1 MYVFVPTF
9 VVVCLFGEDSDFIQL
24 IVSLAL
30 IPFFWAFWVMFLD
43 VARTGNRCSV
53 GFLFSGFNDYMRISG
68 TLILQNVYIFLWTL
82 LLIIPGI
89 IKSLSY
95 AMTPY
100 ILKDHPELSYDKA
113 ITRSS
118 AMMKGHK
125 MELFWLYLNF
135 IGWIILSIVTLGIA
149 LLWVCPYLH
158 TALAHFYLDLKE
170 EYEDGPTPVVQHNDD
185 WLTGETRRPSTIFSA
200 YAICRIRILFPISAK
215 RQMTKR
221 TDVIRYNGPDRW

>member
-1 MYVFVPTF
+1 MIRKPIQLKAVARQSLSGGWSSAAIFTLMYLLLYYFAPVF
-9 VVVCLFGEDSDFIQL
+9 VVVYLFGEGGDFFEL
-24 IVSLAL
+24 ILSLAL
-30 IPFFWAFWVMFLD
+30 IPFAWAYLVMLLD

-53 GFLFSGFNDYMRISG
+53 SFLFSGFNDYMRISG

-95 AMTPY
+95 AMTPF
-100 ILKDHPELSYDKA
+100 ILKDHPELSYDRA

-118 AMMKGHK
+118 TMMKGHK

-149 LLWVCPYLH
+149 LLWVYPYLY
-158 TALAHFYLDLKE
+158 TAFAHFYLDLKE
-170 EYEDGPTPVVQHNDD
+170 EYEGGAKTVVQHNGD
-185 WLTGETRRPSTIFSA
+185 W
-200 YAICRIRILFPISAK
+200 
-215 RQMTKR
+215 
-221 TDVIRYNGPDRW
+221 

>member
-1 MYVFVPTF
+1 MIRKPIQLKAAARQSLSGGWSSAAIFTLMYLLLYAFAPVFF
-9 VVVCLFGEDSDFIQL
+9 VYIIFGEGGDFFEL
-24 IVSLAL
+24 ILSLAL
-30 IPFFWAFWVMFLD
+30 IPFIWALWVMFLD

-89 IKSLSY
+89 VKSLSY

-149 LLWVCPYLH
+149 LLWVCPYLY
-158 TALAHFYLDLKE
+158 TAFAHFYLDLKE
-170 EYEDGPTPVVQHNDD
+170 EYEGGANPVVQHNDD
-185 WLTGETRRPSTIFSA
+185 W
-200 YAICRIRILFPISAK
+200 
-215 RQMTKR
+215 
-221 TDVIRYNGPDRW
+221 